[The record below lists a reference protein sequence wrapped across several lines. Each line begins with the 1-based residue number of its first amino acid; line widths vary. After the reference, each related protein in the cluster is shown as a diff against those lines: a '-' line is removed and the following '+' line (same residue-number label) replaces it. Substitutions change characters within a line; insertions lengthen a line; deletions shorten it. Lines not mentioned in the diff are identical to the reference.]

1 MSKAWQQTLLS
12 SGLPLENDIY
22 VHLARRGC
30 IGRFEYSYLKPDEN
44 SVERD
49 FSYDVDASYIRGQ
62 YFMNLMIECKYRHPG
77 ARWVFAPAEYGG
89 PDELESNDF
98 LHVIDDFMTPKFGY
112 GEQFPRTLAPLCSKG
127 VELLADGAN
136 EKTIT
141 QATHQLAYALAPQLA
156 SSIENQ
162 ANRWLAA
169 DMAFFSIP
177 IVITT
182 AELFRLNEEA
192 TIQSIR
198 GARELEDVAAKSDCL
213 VLKYFQGAE
222 LQRYNRQ
229 VLQAH
234 LDRSDAKKLRAAF
247 KSYTKD
253 LSHWYSN
260 LASHQCPRAM
270 VIISVANSNSGI
282 DNLFDYLDELVNP
295 SAALKDEIAA
305 QERKIQEMLKQIQAH
320 TKSISKRRPGK

>member
-1 MSKAWQQTLLS
+1 
-12 SGLPLENDIY
+12 
-22 VHLARRGC
+22 
-30 IGRFEYSYLKPDEN
+30 
-44 SVERD
+44 
-49 FSYDVDASYIRGQ
+49 
-62 YFMNLMIECKYRHPG
+62 MIECKYRHPS

-112 GEQFPRTLAPLCSKG
+112 GQRFPRTLAPLCSKG

-141 QATHQLAYALAPQLA
+141 QATYQLAYALAPQLA

-169 DMAFFSIP
+169 DMAFFNIP
-177 IVITT
+177 IVVTT
-182 AELFRLNEEA
+182 AELFRLNEET
-192 TIQSIR
+192 TIQKIR
-198 GARELEDVAAKSDCL
+198 EARDIEDVAAKSDCF
-213 VLKYFQGAE
+213 VLKYFPGAE
-222 LQRYNRQ
+222 LQRYNRK

-234 LDRSDAKKLRAAF
+234 LDRSDSRKIKSAF

-260 LASHQCPRAM
+260 LAGHQCPRAM
-270 VIISVANSNSGI
+270 VIISVANSNSGL
-282 DNLFDYLDELVNP
+282 DRLFDYLDELVKP
-295 SAALKDEIAA
+295 SQALKDEIAA
-305 QERKIQEMLKQIQAH
+305 QEKELQEMLKQIRAH
-320 TKSISKRRPGK
+320 TKSLAKKRAAK